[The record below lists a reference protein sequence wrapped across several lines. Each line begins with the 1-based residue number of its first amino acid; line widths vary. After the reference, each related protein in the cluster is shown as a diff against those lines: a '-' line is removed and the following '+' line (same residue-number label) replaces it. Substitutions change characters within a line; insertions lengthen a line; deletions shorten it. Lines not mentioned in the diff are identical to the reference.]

1 MHQWS
6 SFSLQM
12 GFLNEH
18 SRGRAGTAPGPHAF
32 ANISAA
38 KLRHAVPTVWMIV
51 MERETERAGFFLVVS
66 AYVDTLYS
74 FIFFTA

>member
-1 MHQWS
+1 MVFVFFADGISERAFERQ
-6 SFSLQM
+6 
-12 GFLNEH
+12 
-18 SRGRAGTAPGPHAF
+18 SRNRTGPHAF